1 MKGKTILLAAGLLF
15 AFGTAGLTAAEF
27 FHFALTRSAPAAD
40 AAVVAP
46 EEVRLWFTQAPEGNT
61 VGIRLIDRA
70 GEAVATT
77 AVAADPENVA
87 VFFVKP
93 VAPLSAGPYTV
104 SWRGVGDDGHPV
116 TGAFAFSVTAQ

>member
-1 MKGKTILLAAGLLF
+1 MKGKTILLATGLLL

-40 AAVVAP
+40 AAVAAP
-46 EEVRLWFTQAPEGNT
+46 GEVRLWFTEAPEGNT

-70 GEAVATT
+70 GAAVATT
-77 AVAADPENVA
+77 EVAADPESDA

-93 VAPLSAGPYTV
+93 AAPLSAGHYTV
-104 SWRGVGDDGHPV
+104 SWRGIGDDGHPV
-116 TGAFAFSVTAQ
+116 TGDFAFSVTAQ